1 MIFESLLFFSSQVL
15 TLMFLVWCETSS
27 LATQLDMLA
36 KSALS
41 DKRNSLSLSLFLV

>member
-27 LATQLDMLA
+27 LATQLDMLV

-41 DKRNSLSLSLFLV
+41 DKRNPLSLSLFLV